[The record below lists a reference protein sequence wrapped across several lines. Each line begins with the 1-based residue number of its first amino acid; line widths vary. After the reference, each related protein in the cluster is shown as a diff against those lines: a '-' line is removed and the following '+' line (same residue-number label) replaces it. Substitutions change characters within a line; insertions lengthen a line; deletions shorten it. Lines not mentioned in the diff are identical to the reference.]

1 MNKTYLL
8 YFLISA
14 MFISSCSNLNY
25 LQEGEMLYTGAKVK
39 IEGNDTLA
47 KEHKQLKT
55 ELEKL
60 LRPKPNSV
68 ILGMRPSLY
77 IYNIVGPVKKEKGL
91 KYWLKTKI
99 GEPPVL
105 ASQLDLEHNKNL
117 LQNYSENEGYFNTT
131 TMADSIRKG
140 KTAGAIYTIKPRRQ
154 YIIRTVK
161 FPIDSSALSTAIR
174 NTIPKSLLQVNEGYS
189 FDKIKEERIR
199 IDNQLKENGFF
210 YFSPDYLKI
219 QVDSTV
225 SDHQVD
231 LIVKVKS
238 DAPTISKNQYKIN
251 NSSIYPNFTVG
262 SDTAKA
268 TIDAVIKHHD
278 FTIYDSEKLFKPE
291 IFDRALAFKKGDLYN
306 RTNHNLSLKN
316 LENLG
321 AFKFVKNKFVAV
333 DTIGNFLDTY
343 YYLTPLDKKSVRL
356 ELLAK
361 TNSAN
366 YNGTELNLSWSN
378 RNAFGGAELLNIS
391 VYGGFEVQVSGQN
404 TGYNVYTAGT
414 EANLLWPKILSPF
427 KIKPF
432 SGYMAKTKVTAGYEY
447 QNRTQLYSLQTMKA
461 AFGYLWKSNE
471 RKEHQLNIMEITFA
485 RPKDV
490 TALYLEEVNNNPSLA
505 NVVEQQLVFGP
516 TYSYIYSNTM
526 KKEKRNTIYYKG
538 SISLSGN
545 LAGLLTSA
553 DIKKKDTVEVFG
565 VPFSQFIRLENEFKH
580 YLKLGKDS
588 QLASRMIVGTGF
600 AYGNSNEMPYISQF
614 FIGGTNSIRAFKA
627 RSIGP
632 GTYYDTA
639 INTDSYTQD
648 QSGDIKLELNTEY
661 RTKIYRMVK
670 GAVFV
675 DAGNIWLLNKNP
687 NKNGAEFTSDFMNQ
701 LAVGVG
707 AGLRFDLSVLVFRT
721 DLAFPIRKPYLPD
734 GNRWVIDAIDFG
746 SGSWRNENL
755 IFNLAIGYPF

>member
-8 YFLISA
+8 YFLTSA
-14 MFISSCSNLNY
+14 LFISSCSNLSY
-25 LQEGEMLYTGAKVK
+25 LQEGEKLYTGGKIK
-39 IEGNDTLA
+39 IEGKDTIS
-47 KEHKQLKT
+47 KESRQLKT

-60 LRPKPNSV
+60 LRPKPNTTV
-68 ILGMRPSLY
+68 MGMRPSLY
-77 IYNIVGPVKKEKGL
+77 IYNIVGPVKKDKGF
-91 KYWLKTKI
+91 KHWLKTKI

-117 LQNYSENEGYFNTT
+117 LQNYSENKGYFYTAT
-131 TMADSIRKG
+131 KADSINKKKTVEAVYTLNPG
-140 KTAGAIYTIKPRRQ
+140 KQYT
-154 YIIRTVK
+154 IRTVK
-161 FPIDSSALSTAIR
+161 FPVDSSALTTAIR

-189 FDKIKEERIR
+189 FDRIKEERIR
-199 IDNQLKENGFF
+199 IDNNLKENGFF
-210 YFSPDYLKI
+210 YFNPDYLKV

-231 LIVKVKS
+231 LIVKVKN
-238 DAPTISKNQYKIN
+238 DTPTLAKNKYKIN
-251 NSSIYPNFTVG
+251 NIIIYPNFTIG
-262 SDTAKA
+262 SDTVKA
-268 TIDAVIKHHD
+268 TIDTVIKHHD

-291 IFDRALAFKKGDLYN
+291 IFDYTLTFKKGDLYN
-306 RTNHNLSLKN
+306 RINHNLSLKN

-321 AFKFVKNKFVAV
+321 AFKFVKNKFVIA
-333 DTIGNFLDTY
+333 DTIGNYLDTY
-343 YYLTPLDKKSVRL
+343 YYLTPLTKKSVRL

-366 YNGTELNLSWSN
+366 YNGTELNLNWSN

-391 VYGGFEVQVSGQN
+391 IYGGFEVQVSGQN

-461 AFGYLWKSNE
+461 SFGYLWKSSE
-471 RKEHQLNIMEITFA
+471 RKEHQFNIAEITFA

-490 TALYLEEVNNNPSLA
+490 TALYQEQVDKNPSLA

-516 TYSYIYSNTM
+516 TYSYTYSNIM
-526 KKEKRNTIYYKG
+526 KKEKKNTIYYKG
-538 SISLSGN
+538 SLSLSGN
-545 LAGLLTSA
+545 LAGLITSA
-553 DIKKKDTVEVFG
+553 DITKKDTVEVFG
-565 VPFSQFIRLENEFKH
+565 VAFSQFVRLENEFKH
-580 YLKLGKDS
+580 YLKLGKES
-588 QLASRMIVGTGF
+588 QLASRIIIGTGF

-614 FIGGTNSIRAFKA
+614 FIGGTNSIRGFKA

-632 GTYYDTA
+632 GTYYDSA
-639 INTDSYTQD
+639 INTDSYTED

-670 GAVFV
+670 GALFI
-675 DAGNIWLLNKNP
+675 DAGNIWLLNDNP
-687 NKNGAEFTSDFMNQ
+687 YKPGSKFTSDFMNE

-734 GNRWVIDAIDFG
+734 GNRWVIDSIDFG
-746 SGSWRNENL
+746 SGSWRNDNL

>member
-1 MNKTYLL
+1 MNKTSLL
-8 YFLISA
+8 YFLILV
-14 MFISSCSNLNY
+14 MFISSCSNIKY

-39 IEGNDTLA
+39 IEGKDTLT
-47 KEHKQLKT
+47 KEYKQLKI

-60 LRPKPNSV
+60 LRPKPNTA

-77 IYNIVGPVKKEKGL
+77 IYNIVGSVKREKGL

-131 TMADSIRKG
+131 TMADSVHKG
-140 KTAGAIYTIKPRRQ
+140 KTVKAIYTLNPRRQ
-154 YIIRTVK
+154 YTIRTVK
-161 FPIDSSALSTAIR
+161 FPIDSSALTTAIR
-174 NTIPKSLLQVNEGYS
+174 NTIPGSLLQVNEGYS
-189 FDKIKEERIR
+189 FNKIKEERIR
-199 IDNQLKENGFF
+199 INNLLKEKGFF
-210 YFSPDYLKI
+210 YFDPDYLKI

-231 LIVKVKS
+231 LIVKVKN
-238 DAPTISKNQYKIN
+238 DAPTVSKNQYRIN
-251 NSSIYPNFTVG
+251 NIIIYPNFTMA
-262 SDTAKA
+262 SDTAKT
-268 TIDAVIKHHD
+268 TIDTAIKHHD
-278 FTIYDSEKLFKPE
+278 FTIYDPEKLFKPE
-291 IFDRALAFKKGDLYN
+291 IFDRALTFKKGDLYN
-306 RTNHNLSLKN
+306 RTDHNLSLKN
-316 LENLG
+316 LENIG
-321 AFKFVKNKFVAV
+321 AFKFVKNKFVAA
-333 DTIGNFLDTY
+333 DTIGNYLDTY
-343 YYLTPLDKKSVRL
+343 YYLTPLMKKSIRL

-366 YNGTELNLSWSN
+366 YNGTELNLNWSN

-391 VYGGFEVQVSGQN
+391 IYGGFEVQVSGQN
-404 TGYNVYTAGT
+404 TGYNVYTVGT

-427 KIKPF
+427 KTNSF
-432 SGYMAKTKVTAGYEY
+432 NGYMAKTKVTAGYEF

-461 AFGYLWKSNE
+461 SFGYLWKSNE
-471 RKEHQLNIMEITFA
+471 RKEHRLNIMEITFA

-490 TALYLEEVNNNPSLA
+490 TALYQEQVDKNPSLE

-516 TYSYIYSNTM
+516 TYSYIYSNIM

-538 SISLSGN
+538 SVSLSGN
-545 LAGLLTSA
+545 LTGLITSA

-588 QLASRMIVGTGF
+588 QLASRIIVGAGF

-632 GTYYDTA
+632 GTYYDPA
-639 INTDSYTQD
+639 INTDTYTED
-648 QSGDIKLELNTEY
+648 QSGDVKLELNTEY

-675 DAGNIWLLNKNP
+675 DAGNIWLLNDNP
-687 NKNGAEFTSDFMNQ
+687 DKPGSKFTSDFMNE

-734 GNRWVIDAIDFG
+734 GNRWVIDSIDFG

>member
-1 MNKTYLL
+1 MNKTSLL
-8 YFLISA
+8 YFLILV
-14 MFISSCSNLNY
+14 MFISSCSNLKY

-39 IEGNDTLA
+39 MEGNDTLT
-47 KEHKQLKT
+47 KEYKQLKT

-60 LRPKPNSV
+60 LRPKPNTV

-77 IYNIVGPVKKEKGL
+77 IYNIVGSVKKEKGL
-91 KYWLKTKI
+91 KHWLKTKI

-105 ASQLDLEHNKNL
+105 ASQLDLKHNRDL
-117 LQNYSENEGYFNTT
+117 LQNYTENKGYFNAITK
-131 TMADSIRKG
+131 ADSIHKD
-140 KTAGAIYTIKPRRQ
+140 KTVSAIYTIKPGRQ
-154 YIIRTVK
+154 YSIRTIK
-161 FPIDSSALSTAIR
+161 FPIDSSALSTAVR
-174 NTIPKSLLQVNEGYS
+174 NAIPKSLLQVNEGYN

-199 IDNQLKENGFF
+199 IDNHLKEHGFF

-231 LIVKVKS
+231 LIVKVKN
-238 DAPTISKNQYKIN
+238 DTPTASKNQYKIN
-251 NSSIYPNFTVG
+251 NIIIYPNFIVG
-262 SDTAKA
+262 PDTAKA
-268 TIDAVIKHHD
+268 TIDSVIKHND

-291 IFDRALAFKKGDLYN
+291 IFDRALTFKKGDLYN

-321 AFKFVKNKFVAV
+321 AFKFVKNKFVAA
-333 DTIGNFLDTY
+333 DTIGNYLDTY
-343 YYLTPLDKKSVRL
+343 YYLTPLIKKSIRL

-366 YNGTELNLSWSN
+366 YNGTELNLNWSN
-378 RNAFGGAELLNIS
+378 RNTFGGAELLNIS

-427 KIKPF
+427 KTNSF
-432 SGYMAKTKVTAGYEY
+432 SEYMAKTKVTAGYEY

-461 AFGYLWKSNE
+461 SFGYLWKSNE
-471 RKEHQLNIMEITFA
+471 RKEHRLNIMEITFA

-490 TALYLEEVNNNPSLA
+490 TALYQEQVDKNPSLA

-516 TYSYIYSNTM
+516 TYSYIYSNIM

-545 LAGLLTSA
+545 LAGLITSA
-553 DIKKKDTVEVFG
+553 NIKKKDTVEVFG

-588 QLASRMIVGTGF
+588 QLASRIIVGTGF

-614 FIGGTNSIRAFKA
+614 FIGGTNSLRAFKA

-639 INTDSYTQD
+639 INTDTYTED
-648 QSGDIKLELNTEY
+648 QSGDVKLELNTEY

-687 NKNGAEFTSDFMNQ
+687 NKMGAEFTSDFMNE

-707 AGLRFDLSVLVFRT
+707 AGLRFDLSVLIFRT

-734 GNRWVIDAIDFG
+734 GNRWVIDSIDFG

>member
-14 MFISSCSNLNY
+14 MFISSCSNLKY
-25 LQEGEMLYTGAKVK
+25 LQEGEMIYTGAEVK
-39 IEGNDTLA
+39 IEGKDTVT

-60 LRPKPNSV
+60 LRPKPNTV

-77 IYNIVGPVKKEKGL
+77 IYNIVGPVKKEKGF
-91 KYWLKTKI
+91 KHWLKTKI

-105 ASQLDLEHNKNL
+105 VSQLDLEHNKNL
-117 LQNYSENEGYFNTT
+117 LQNYSENKGYFNTT
-131 TMADSIRKG
+131 TKADSTHKG
-140 KTAGAIYTIKPRRQ
+140 KTAGAIYTLKPGRQ
-154 YIIRTVK
+154 YTIRTVK

-199 IDNQLKENGFF
+199 IDNHLKENGFF

-231 LIVKVKS
+231 LIVKVKN
-238 DAPTISKNQYKIN
+238 DAPTLSKNQYKIN
-251 NSSIYPNFTVG
+251 NIIIYPNFTAA
-262 SDTAKA
+262 SDTAKTA
-268 TIDAVIKHHD
+268 IDTAIKHHD

-291 IFDRALAFKKGDLYN
+291 IFDRALTFKKGDLYN
-306 RTNHNLSLKN
+306 KANHNLSLKN

-321 AFKFVKNKFVAV
+321 AFKFVKNKFMAA
-333 DTIGNFLDTY
+333 DTIGNYLDTY
-343 YYLTPLDKKSVRL
+343 YYLTPLTKKSIRL

-366 YNGTELNLSWSN
+366 YNGTELNLNWSN

-432 SGYMAKTKVTAGYEY
+432 SGFMAKTKVTAGYEY

-490 TALYLEEVNNNPSLA
+490 TALYQEQVDKNHSLA

-545 LAGLLTSA
+545 LAGLITSA
-553 DIKKKDTVEVFG
+553 NLTKKDTVEILG

-588 QLASRMIVGTGF
+588 QLASRIIVGAGF

-627 RSIGP
+627 RAIGP
-632 GTYYDTA
+632 GTYYDPA
-639 INTDSYTQD
+639 INTDNYTED
-648 QSGDIKLELNTEY
+648 QSGDVKLELNTEY
-661 RTKIYRMVK
+661 RAKIYRMVK
-670 GAVFV
+670 GAVFI
-675 DAGNIWLLNKNP
+675 DAGNIWLLNDNP
-687 NKNGAEFTSDFMNQ
+687 DKPGGKFTSNFMNE

-734 GNRWVIDAIDFG
+734 GNRWVIDSVDFG

>member
-1 MNKTYLL
+1 MNKTCVL

-14 MFISSCSNLNY
+14 LFISSCSNVKY
-25 LQEGEMLYTGAKVK
+25 LQDGEMLYTGAKVK
-39 IEGNDTLA
+39 IEGKDTVT
-47 KEHKQLKT
+47 KQYKQLKI

-60 LRPKPNSV
+60 LRPKPNTV
-68 ILGMRPSLY
+68 ILGMRPNLY
-77 IYNIVGPVKKEKGL
+77 IYNIVGPVKKEKGF
-91 KYWLKTKI
+91 KHWLKTKI

-105 ASQLDLEHNKNL
+105 VSQLDLEHNKNL
-117 LQNYSENEGYFNTT
+117 LQNYSENKGYFNTT
-131 TMADSIRKG
+131 TKADSIRKE
-140 KTAGAIYTIKPRRQ
+140 KKVSAIYTLNPKRQ
-154 YIIRTVK
+154 YTISTVK
-161 FPIDSSALSTAIR
+161 FPIDSLALSTAIR
-174 NTIPKSLLQVNEGYS
+174 NTASGSLLQVNEGYS

-210 YFSPDYLKI
+210 YFNPDYLKI

-231 LIVKVKS
+231 LIVKVKN
-238 DAPTISKNQYKIN
+238 DAPTVSKNLYKIN
-251 NSSIYPNFTVG
+251 KIIIYPNFTIG
-262 SDTAKA
+262 SDTAKTA
-268 TIDAVIKHHD
+268 KDTVIKHHD
-278 FTIYDSEKLFKPE
+278 FTIYDSENIFKPE
-291 IFDRALAFKKGDLYN
+291 IFDQALAFKKGEVYN

-321 AFKFVKNKFVAV
+321 AFKFVKNKFVVA
-333 DTIGNFLDTY
+333 DTIGNYLDTY
-343 YYLTPLDKKSVRL
+343 YYLTPLTKKSIRL

-366 YNGTELNLSWSN
+366 YNGTELNLNWSN

-391 VYGGFEVQVSGQN
+391 IYGGFEVQVSGQN

-427 KIKPF
+427 KTKPF

-447 QNRTQLYSLQTMKA
+447 QNRAQLYSLQTMKT

-471 RKEHQLNIMEITFA
+471 RKEHQLNLFEITFA

-490 TALYLEEVNNNPSLA
+490 TALYQEQVDKNPSLA

-516 TYSYIYSNTM
+516 TYSYIYSNIM

-553 DIKKKDTVEVFG
+553 DIKKKDTIKVLG
-565 VPFSQFIRLENEFKH
+565 VPFSQFVRLENEFKH
-580 YLKLGKDS
+580 YLKLGKES
-588 QLASRMIVGTGF
+588 QLASRMIIGTGF

-614 FIGGTNSIRAFKA
+614 FIGGTNSIRGFKA

-632 GTYYDTA
+632 GTYYDPA
-639 INTDSYTQD
+639 INTDDYTED

-661 RTKIYRMVK
+661 RTKIYRMIK
-670 GAVFV
+670 GAIFV
-675 DAGNIWLLNKNP
+675 DAGNIWLLNDNP
-687 NKNGAEFTSDFMNQ
+687 NKPGSKFTSDFMNQ

-734 GNRWVIDAIDFG
+734 GNRWVIDSIDFG
-746 SGSWRNENL
+746 NGSWRNDNL

>member
-1 MNKTYLL
+1 MNKTSLL
-8 YFLISA
+8 YFFILL
-14 MFISSCSNLNY
+14 MFISSCSNLKY

-39 IEGNDTLA
+39 IEGKDSIT
-47 KEHKQLKT
+47 KESKQLKT

-60 LRPKPNSV
+60 LRPKPNTV

-77 IYNIVGPVKKEKGL
+77 IYNVVGPVKKEKGF

-105 ASQLDLEHNKNL
+105 VSQLDLKHNKDL
-117 LQNYSENEGYFNTT
+117 LQNYTENKGYFNSKTK
-131 TMADSIRKG
+131 ADTIHKG
-140 KTAGAIYTIKPRRQ
+140 KTVSAIYTQNPGKQ
-154 YIIRTVK
+154 YTIRTVK
-161 FPIDSSALSTAIR
+161 FPTDTSALTTAIQT
-174 NTIPKSLLQVNEGYS
+174 TIPGSFLKVNEGYS

-199 IDNQLKENGFF
+199 INNNLKEEGYY
-210 YFSPDYLKI
+210 YFDPDYLKV

-225 SDHQVD
+225 SNHQVD
-231 LIVKVKS
+231 LIVKVKN
-238 DAPTISKNQYKIN
+238 DAPAISKKQYRINKII
-251 NSSIYPNFTVG
+251 IYPNYSVA

-268 TIDAVIKHHD
+268 TNDSVIKHHD

-291 IFDRALAFKKGDLYN
+291 IFDQALTFKKGDLYN
-306 RTNHNLSLKN
+306 RTDHNLSLKN
-316 LENLG
+316 IENIG
-321 AFKFVKNKFVAV
+321 AFKFVKNKFVAA
-333 DTIGNFLDTY
+333 DTTGNYLDAY
-343 YYLTPLDKKSVRL
+343 YYLTPLPKKSIRL

-366 YNGTELNLSWSN
+366 YNGTELNLNWSN
-378 RNAFGGAELLNIS
+378 RNFFGGAELFNLSI
-391 VYGGFEVQVSGQN
+391 YGGFEVQVSGQN

-427 KIKPF
+427 KIKPYNGF
-432 SGYMAKTKVTAGYEY
+432 MAKTKVTAGYEY

-461 AFGYLWKSNE
+461 SFGYLWKSNE
-471 RKEHQLNIMEITFA
+471 RKEHQLNIAEITYA

-490 TALYLEEVNNNPSLA
+490 TALYQEQVDKNPSLE

-516 TYSYIYSNTM
+516 TYSYIYSNIM

-545 LAGLLTSA
+545 LAGLITSA
-553 DIKKKDTVEVFG
+553 NIKKKDTVEILG
-565 VPFSQFIRLENEFKH
+565 VPFSQFVRLENEFKH

-588 QLASRMIVGTGF
+588 QLASRMIVGAGF

-627 RSIGP
+627 RAIGP
-632 GTYYDTA
+632 GTYYDPA
-639 INTDSYTQD
+639 LNTDGYTED
-648 QSGDIKLELNTEY
+648 QSGDLKLELNTEY
-661 RTKIYRMVK
+661 RTKLYRMIK
-670 GAVFV
+670 GAAFI
-675 DAGNIWLLNKNP
+675 DAGNIWLLHDNP
-687 NKNGAEFTSDFMNQ
+687 NKPGAKFSSDFMNE

-707 AGLRFDLSVLVFRT
+707 VGLRFDLSVLIFRT

-734 GNRWVIDAIDFG
+734 GNRWVIDSIDFG

-755 IFNLAIGYPF
+755 IFNIAIGYPF

>member
-1 MNKTYLL
+1 MNKTCVL

-14 MFISSCSNLNY
+14 LFISSCSNVKY

-39 IEGNDTLA
+39 IEGKDTVT
-47 KEHKQLKT
+47 KQYKQLKI

-60 LRPKPNSV
+60 LRPKPNTV
-68 ILGMRPSLY
+68 ILGMRPNLY
-77 IYNIVGPVKKEKGL
+77 IYNIVGPVKKEKGF
-91 KYWLKTKI
+91 KHWLKTKI

-105 ASQLDLEHNKNL
+105 VSQLDLEHNKNL
-117 LQNYSENEGYFNTT
+117 LQNYSENKGYFNTT
-131 TMADSIRKG
+131 TKADSIRKE
-140 KTAGAIYTIKPRRQ
+140 KKVSAIYTLNPKRQ
-154 YIIRTVK
+154 YTISTVK
-161 FPIDSSALSTAIR
+161 FPIDSLALSTAIR
-174 NTIPKSLLQVNEGYS
+174 NTASGSLLQVNEGYS

-210 YFSPDYLKI
+210 YFNPDYLKI

-231 LIVKVKS
+231 LIVKVKN
-238 DAPTISKNQYKIN
+238 DAPTVSKNLYKIN
-251 NSSIYPNFTVG
+251 KIIIYPNFTIG
-262 SDTAKA
+262 SDTAKTA
-268 TIDAVIKHHD
+268 KDTVIKHHD
-278 FTIYDSEKLFKPE
+278 FTIYDSENIFKPE
-291 IFDRALAFKKGDLYN
+291 IFDQALAFKKGEVYN

-321 AFKFVKNKFVAV
+321 AFKFVKNKFVVA
-333 DTIGNFLDTY
+333 DTIGNYLDTY
-343 YYLTPLDKKSVRL
+343 YYLTPLTKKSIRL

-366 YNGTELNLSWSN
+366 YNGTELNLNWSN

-391 VYGGFEVQVSGQN
+391 IYGGFEVQVSGQN

-427 KIKPF
+427 KTKPF

-447 QNRTQLYSLQTMKA
+447 QNRAQLYSLQTMKT

-471 RKEHQLNIMEITFA
+471 RKEHQLNLFEITFA

-490 TALYLEEVNNNPSLA
+490 TALYQEQVDKNPSLA

-516 TYSYIYSNTM
+516 TYSYIYSNIM

-553 DIKKKDTVEVFG
+553 DIKKKDTIKVLG
-565 VPFSQFIRLENEFKH
+565 VPFSQFVRLENEFKH
-580 YLKLGKDS
+580 YLKLGKES
-588 QLASRMIVGTGF
+588 QLASRMIIGTGF
-600 AYGNSNEMPYISQF
+600 AYGNSNEMPYIAQF
-614 FIGGTNSIRAFKA
+614 FIGGTNSIRGFKA

-632 GTYYDTA
+632 GTYFDPA
-639 INTDSYTQD
+639 INTDDYTED

-661 RTKIYRMVK
+661 RTKIYRIIK
-670 GAVFV
+670 GAIFV
-675 DAGNIWLLNKNP
+675 DAGNIWLLNDNP
-687 NKNGAEFTSDFMNQ
+687 NKPGSKFTSDFMNQ

-734 GNRWVIDAIDFG
+734 GNRWVIDSIDFG
-746 SGSWRNENL
+746 NGSWRNDNL

>member
-14 MFISSCSNLNY
+14 LFISSCSNLSY
-25 LQEGEMLYTGAKVK
+25 LQEGEKLYTGAKVK
-39 IEGNDTLA
+39 IGGNDTIT
-47 KEHKQLKT
+47 KEYRQLKT
-55 ELEKL
+55 ELDKL
-60 LRPKPNSV
+60 LRPKPNTV

-77 IYNIVGPVKKEKGL
+77 IYNIVGPIKREKGF
-91 KYWLKTKI
+91 KHWLKTKI

-117 LQNYSENEGYFNTT
+117 LQNYSENKGYFNTT
-131 TMADSIRKG
+131 TKADSIHKE
-140 KTAGAIYTIKPRRQ
+140 KKVSAIYTLNPKIQ
-154 YIIRTVK
+154 YTIRTVK
-161 FPIDSSALSTAIR
+161 FPIDSSALATAIR

-199 IDNQLKENGFF
+199 IDNHLKENGFF
-210 YFSPDYLKI
+210 YFSPDYLKV

-231 LIVKVKS
+231 LIVKVKT
-238 DAPTISKNQYKIN
+238 DTPALSKNQYKIN
-251 NSSIYPNFTVG
+251 NIIIYPNFAFE
-262 SDTAKA
+262 SDTTKA
-268 TIDAVIKHHD
+268 TVDAVIKHHD
-278 FTIYDSEKLFKPE
+278 FTIYDSEKIFKPE
-291 IFDRALAFKKGDLYN
+291 IFDHTLTFKKGDLYN

-321 AFKFVKNKFVAV
+321 AFKFVKNKFVAA
-333 DTIGNFLDTY
+333 DTVGNYLDTY
-343 YYLTPLDKKSVRL
+343 YYLTPLTKKSIRL

-366 YNGTELNLSWSN
+366 YNGTELNLNWSN

-391 VYGGFEVQVSGQN
+391 IYGGFEVQVSGQN

-427 KIKPF
+427 KTKPF

-471 RKEHQLNIMEITFA
+471 RKEHQLNIAEITFA
-485 RPKDV
+485 RPKDI
-490 TALYLEEVNNNPSLA
+490 TALYQEQVAINPSLA

-516 TYSYIYSNTM
+516 TYSYIYSNVM

-553 DIKKKDTVEVFG
+553 DITKKDTVEVFG
-565 VPFSQFIRLENEFKH
+565 VAFSQFIRLENEFKH
-580 YLKLGKDS
+580 YLKLGKES
-588 QLASRMIVGTGF
+588 QLASRIIVGTGF

-632 GTYYDTA
+632 GTYYDPA
-639 INTDSYTQD
+639 INTDDYTED

-670 GAVFV
+670 GALFV
-675 DAGNIWLLNKNP
+675 DAGNIWLLNDNP
-687 NKNGAEFTSDFMNQ
+687 YKPGSKFTSDFMNE

-721 DLAFPIRKPYLPD
+721 DLAFPIRKPYLPV
-734 GNRWVIDAIDFG
+734 GNRWVIDSIDFG
-746 SGSWRNENL
+746 NGSWRNDNL